1 MRIIMAINQHTYGEI
16 RQYIKNNKYVD
27 EQYKEEALHALSL
40 LTCTQVAENTSMQ
53 AVVGFNDSNV
63 PLFWDMSEGNLL
75 ATRWTGFAMN
85 YMGCTTVLVS
95 LLLRFTKEKFQYYL
109 FSNDLAPNYLRRNEH
124 CAGSVNSFPY
134 WEEDYFL
141 SLEHLSVELNYRNTL
156 SEDELNMK
164 PFLLVIFGNACCC
177 ISNKDIERFRE
188 MFSLLLRQ
196 GKRLHAACMIM
207 TTRFEDEFLYHEYK
221 ETFSC
226 FIVGKTDQKTAKE
239 LLKSNIPDWLY
250 DARYRN
256 FFIFQNKE
264 KQVQTQTYY
273 FPLGIGLR

>member
-1 MRIIMAINQHTYGEI
+1 MAIIYNTLNDIKQHICNSE
-16 RQYIKNNKYVD
+16 RAD
-27 EQYKEEALHALSL
+27 ESYKQEALNVLKLFECA
-40 LTCTQVAENTSMQ
+40 QIAENTSMQ

-63 PLFWDMSEGNLL
+63 PLFWDMSQGNLL